1 MTEMLKITQIY
12 AHTHTRTNTHAQA
25 HTNSYNSLM
34 LSYTIPKKQQLAYI
48 QLVIDCWFELRD
60 IEGL

>member
-1 MTEMLKITQIY
+1 MIERLKITQIY
-12 AHTHTRTNTHAQA
+12 AHAQTYTHAHPHA
-25 HTNSYNSLM
+25 NSYNSLM